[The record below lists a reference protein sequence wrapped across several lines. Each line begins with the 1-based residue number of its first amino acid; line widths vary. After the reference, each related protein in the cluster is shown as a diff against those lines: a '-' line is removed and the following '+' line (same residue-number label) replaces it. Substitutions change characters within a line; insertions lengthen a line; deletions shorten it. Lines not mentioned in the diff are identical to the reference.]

1 MSMPQDRFENV
12 FRAVIRLFRSEVCP
26 NVVVV
31 THTDFGE
38 IAQMPTVIL
47 YFPRI
52 AESRT
57 GAENERVVE
66 RDERSGRYRARPAP
80 VSYDLEFDYEI
91 VAQVPMGAE
100 GLAQLSYRALRCF
113 KEHAVLRVA
122 EGEDVAASV
131 DYDLVQ
137 TMELNRGLASD
148 ELLTARGSFAVL
160 GVPVDDTRSTEGP
173 LVEHLEIAYRTIG
186 EEEAENHSSF

>member
-1 MSMPQDRFENV
+1 MPQDRFENV

-66 RDERSGRYRARPAP
+66 RDERSGRYRHGPR
-80 VSYDLEFDYEI
+80 
-91 VAQVPMGAE
+91 
-100 GLAQLSYRALRCF
+100 LSAMT
-113 KEHAVLRVA
+113 
-122 EGEDVAASV
+122 SSS
-131 DYDLVQ
+131 
-137 TMELNRGLASD
+137 T
-148 ELLTARGSFAVL
+148 
-160 GVPVDDTRSTEGP
+160 TRS
-173 LVEHLEIAYRTIG
+173 
-186 EEEAENHSSF
+186 

>member
-1 MSMPQDRFENV
+1 MAQDRFENV

-47 YFPRI
+47 FFPRI
-52 AESRT
+52 VESRT

-80 VSYDLEFDYEI
+80 ATYDLEFDYEI
-91 VAQVPMGAE
+91 AAQAPMGVE

-113 KEHAVLRVA
+113 KERAALSVA
-122 EGEDVAASV
+122 EGEDAEASV

-137 TMELNRGLASD
+137 TMELSRGLASD
-148 ELLTARGSFAVL
+148 ELMTARGSFAVL
-160 GVPVDDTRSTEGP
+160 GVPVDDTRLTEGP
-173 LVEHLEIAYRTIG
+173 LVERLEIAYQTMG
-186 EEEAENHSSF
+186 EEEKEIHRSF

>member
-1 MSMPQDRFENV
+1 MAQDRFENV
-12 FRAVIRLFRSEVCP
+12 FRAVIRLFRSEVCQ
-26 NVVVV
+26 NVVVI

-52 AESRT
+52 VESRT

-66 RDERSGRYRARPAP
+66 RDMKSGRYKARPAP
-80 VSYDLEFDYEI
+80 ATYDLEFDYEV
-91 VAQVPMGAE
+91 VAQAPMGPE

-113 KEHAVLRVA
+113 KERAVLSVA
-122 EGEDVAASV
+122 EGEDPAASM

-137 TMELNRGLASD
+137 TMELNRGQSSD
-148 ELLTARGSFAVL
+148 DLLTARGSFAVL
-160 GVPVDDTRSTEGP
+160 GVPVDDTRTTEGP
-173 LVEHLEIAYRTIG
+173 LVEHLEIAYRAIG
-186 EEEAENHSSF
+186 KDETEEKYRNF